1 MTPETLSIRDMF
13 IHADPVVQIVMIL
26 LFLASLLCWVIIIQ
40 KCFLIRW
47 MNRQIRISENILN
60 GHSENLR
67 AEDYPVFFAPVI
79 HTGLEESRDAAGGE
93 SRADF
98 RNRVERAMKAVFFRQ
113 AGQAGHYVSVL
124 ASIGSVSPFVGLFGT
139 VWGIMNSFISIAAA
153 GETSLNVVAPGIAE
167 ALFATAMGLVA
178 AIPAVLAYNQ
188 IINALKGSQ
197 KEALFLIA
205 LAGNNLAHS
214 RYSEEERKNGHAG

>member
-60 GHSENLR
+60 GQPENLR

-79 HTGLEESRDAAGGE
+79 HAGLEESRDAAGGE